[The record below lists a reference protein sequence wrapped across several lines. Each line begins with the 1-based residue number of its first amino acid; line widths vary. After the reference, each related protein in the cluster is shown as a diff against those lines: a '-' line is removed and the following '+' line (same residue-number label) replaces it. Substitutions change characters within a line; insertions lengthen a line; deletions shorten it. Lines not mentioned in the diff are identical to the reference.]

1 MNSAM
6 VRFYGSLKV
15 PMREDEV
22 VDGEEGKLELTRAE
36 IDALQARQALHRS
49 IVGLIIFLIGI
60 IVLVVGSRLQVDKIP
75 VLGSIVGWIGV
86 LATFF
91 GLVFSP
97 STLVNRFALRNA
109 GDASAESKASDEH
122 SV

>member
-1 MNSAM
+1 M
-6 VRFYGSLKV
+6 VRFYGRLKV